1 MGMGARLM
9 LWSCSAL
16 LSLTSWCLKLVQET
30 AINIGFACSLLRN
43 DMTQYII
50 SANLPEILALE
61 EAGKQEEAYALAHT
75 KIGEQLQD
83 ALQCMAEAK
92 AAGGADNALVIDGKA
107 LLHGLA
113 HDLKAQLLQASSA
126 PLAVVQQC
134 STRLTM
140 CNVVD

>member
-1 MGMGARLM
+1 
-9 LWSCSAL
+9 
-16 LSLTSWCLKLVQET
+16 
-30 AINIGFACSLLRN
+30 
-43 DMTQYII
+43 MTQYII

-61 EAGKQEEAYALAHT
+61 DAGKQEEAYALAHT

-92 AAGGADNALVIDGKA
+92 AAGGGDNALVIDGKA

-126 PLAVVQQC
+126 PLDVLRQC
-134 STRLTM
+134 SHSNHDCTNTDPL
-140 CNVVD
+140 DLHGHAA